1 MKGVINLDISSA
13 TPRINKIFQSSLS
26 RVFFPSDQDDKVLNC
41 IYINQAGGI
50 HEEDTFTN
58 NINISNNAHVK
69 FTSQAAEKVYF
80 SHKKSS
86 IIDNNFFIKEKSH
99 FSYLP
104 QELIFFNQSKLKKKN
119 TIYLDEESSL
129 LLAEQ
134 FVMGREFFNEK
145 IKNIY
150 FEDITKIIVN
160 KKTLYTDQSLIN
172 YIKKFTK
179 FNIFLK
185 RTQSF
190 ANLLFFKKNIKNLDL
205 NMNKF
210 FPEKD
215 FSGYSYPTN
224 SLLVCKFVDNNT
236 LKLKLKLYKLI
247 NYLGSKVVKKRD
259 YLQKN
264 MYF

>member
-1 MKGVINLDISSA
+1 
-13 TPRINKIFQSSLS
+13 
-26 RVFFPSDQDDKVLNC
+26 
-41 IYINQAGGI
+41 
-50 HEEDTFTN
+50 
-58 NINISNNAHVK
+58 
-69 FTSQAAEKVYF
+69 
-80 SHKKSS
+80 
-86 IIDNNFFIKEKSH
+86 
-99 FSYLP
+99 
-104 QELIFFNQSKLKKKN
+104 
-119 TIYLDEESSL
+119 
-129 LLAEQ
+129 
-134 FVMGREFFNEK
+134 MGREFFNEK
-145 IKNIY
+145 INNIY

-160 KKTLYTDQSLIN
+160 KKILYTDQSLIN
-172 YIKKFTK
+172 DIKKFTK

-247 NYLGSKVVKKRD
+247 NYLGSRVVKKRD
-259 YLQKN
+259 YLHKN